1 MKPPRSMYLGG
12 TLSPTGG
19 DSAPLE
25 LPPQH
30 LVTHGVV
37 LGMTGSGKTGL
48 LMVMVEEALRSRVP
62 VLLIDV
68 KGDLPNLLL
77 AFPSFDAEQFVPWV
91 DGHGRAAEAEVR
103 SRAQALASER
113 EQQLAGWSITQAEVS
128 AFGAET
134 HVRVLTPGSSAG
146 EPLHI
151 LSALER
157 RPQTWDADPEGA
169 RAAL

>member
-48 LMVMVEEALRSRVP
+48 LMVMVEEALRSQVP
-62 VLLIDV
+62 VIMIDV

-77 AFPSFDAEQFVPWV
+77 SFPSFEAEQFVPWV
-91 DGHGRAAEAEVR
+91 EGYGTTDEADVAALAAELALERQKQLESWQLGAAELAEF
-103 SRAQALASER
+103 RASTEL
-113 EQQLAGWSITQAEVS
+113 
-128 AFGAET
+128 
-134 HVRVLTPGSSAG
+134 RVLTPGSSAG
-146 EPLHI
+146 EPVHI
-151 LSALER
+151 LSSL
-157 RPQTWDADPEGA
+157 
-169 RAAL
+169 